1 MKKRKTMEKIVT
13 AIIRTFRSDYEDD
26 DLEILGIYENEEEAR
41 AAMKDYYDEEMQKF
55 ESLGD
60 RLRLDADITAF
71 LGDEADICGEDDDWK
86 IHYELRPVNYTK
98 YE

>member
-1 MKKRKTMEKIVT
+1 MKKIVT

-26 DLEILGIYENEEEAR
+26 DLEILDVYENEEEAR
-41 AAMKDYYDEEMQKF
+41 AAMKNYYDEEMQKF
-55 ESLGD
+55 ERVGN
-60 RLRLDADITAF
+60 RLDNDITAF

-86 IHYELRPVNYTK
+86 IHYELRPVNYIK